1 MPRFR
6 ALLENLQQRLKVDL
20 FREIV
25 RQYPVFCFIVLFL
38 LLSTVLLNRYLHILM
53 IFWSFLAG
61 VVTFYCALGPESLLP
76 NILFTIKP
84 KPKNLELQELF
95 PLGHSCAVC
104 GKIKCKRHRP
114 TLLLENYQPWL
125 DLKVFSKVDTSLSEV
140 LELVLENFVY
150 PWYRDLTD
158 DEAFV
163 DELRVTLRFFA
174 AVMVRRAQ
182 KVDVPALITCKL
194 LKVAMKHIEIIA
206 KARQRV
212 KNTEYLQQ
220 AAVEE
225 YGPDLH
231 VAVRSRRDELL
242 YLRKLTELL
251 FPYILP
257 PKGTDCRS
265 LTLLIREILSGSVFL
280 PSLDFLADPDT
291 VNHLLLLFIDDT
303 PPEPNTEPPSA
314 LVPFLQKYAEP
325 RNKKPSVLKL
335 ELKEIREQ
343 QDLLFRFMN
352 FLKQEGAVHVLQ
364 FCLTVEEFNDKI
376 LCPELTDS
384 AMLSLHKEVIK
395 IYETYCLDESI
406 DKIRFDPFIVEEIRN
421 IAEGPYQGVVKLQT
435 MRCLF
440 EAYEHVLSLLEKVF
454 TPMFCHSDEY
464 FRQLLRGAE
473 SPARNSRLSRNSVS
487 LDDIRSDQD
496 YMQGTEPSSVAQ
508 AATMSPGPSSAS
520 VFPHVQSIITLPSGI
535 FLSLPAALKNTSKR
549 GESFGISRIGS
560 KIKGV
565 FKSTTLEGA
574 MLPSYGLAEGE
585 DDLVEEAIMVLED
598 DSPVEGISTPST
610 PRNLSAWN
618 ITIPYVDF
626 FDDIKK
632 ERIPVF
638 CIDVERNDRKAV
650 GHETEHWS
658 VYRRYLEF
666 YVLESKLTEFHGS
679 FSDTQL
685 PSKRIIGPKNY
696 EFLQSKR
703 EEFQEYLQKLLQHP
717 ELSNSQLLADFLS
730 PNGGESQFL
739 DKMLPDV
746 NLGKMIKA
754 VPGKLIKEKGQHLE
768 PFIVS
773 FFSSCESPKPKPSRP
788 ELTIVSPT
796 SENNKKLFNDLFKNN
811 ANRSDSTEKKY
822 NQNYF
827 MEMITVEGVY
837 DYLMYVGR
845 VVFHIP
851 DWLHHLL
858 SGGRMLFKNTL
869 ETYTDYYLQYK
880 LDQVL
885 QEHRAVSM
893 ITLLRDAVFCE
904 NSEPRSCEDKQKRAK
919 KTFEEMM
926 NYIPDFIVKC
936 IGEEAKYE
944 GVRLLFDGLQQ
955 PVLNKQ
961 LTYVLLD
968 IAVLELFPELNKVQ
982 KEVST
987 MASWM

>member
-1 MPRFR
+1 MGCIRVFLQKIRRRMKLDRFR
-6 ALLENLQQRLKVDL
+6 ELG
-20 FREIV
+20 
-25 RQYPVFCFIVLFL
+25 RQYPVFCFL
-38 LLSTVLLNRYLHILM
+38 LLVLLMSTVLLNRYIHIIM
-53 IFWSFLAG
+53 VFWSFLAG
-61 VVTFYCALGPESLLP
+61 VVTFYCSLGPESLLP
-76 NILFTIKP
+76 NIFVSIKP
-84 KPKNLELQELF
+84 RTKSYQQELF

-125 DLKVFSKVDTSLSEV
+125 DLKVPSKVDASLSEI

-150 PWYRDLTD
+150 PWYRDITD

-174 AVMVRRAQ
+174 AVLVRRTQ
-182 KVDVPALITCKL
+182 KVDVASLITQKL
-194 LKVAMKHIEIIA
+194 LKVSMKHIEIIS
-206 KARQRV
+206 KARQKV
-212 KNTEYLQQ
+212 KNTEHLQQ
-220 AAVEE
+220 AALDE

-231 VAVRSRRDELL
+231 VALRSRRDELL
-242 YLRKLTELL
+242 YLRKLTEML

-257 PKGTDCRS
+257 PKATDCRS
-265 LTLLIREILSGSVFL
+265 LSLLIREVLAGSVFL
-280 PSLDFLADPDT
+280 PSMDYLADPDT
-291 VNHLLLLFIDDT
+291 VNHLLLIFIDNS
-303 PPEPNTEPPSA
+303 PPEEATEPTST
-314 LVPFLQKYAEP
+314 LVPFLQKYSDT

-364 FCLTVEEFNDKI
+364 FCLSVEEFNDRI
-376 LCPELTDS
+376 LCPELSDS
-384 AMLSLHKEVIK
+384 EKMMLHEEVKK
-395 IYETYCLDESI
+395 IYETYCLDESV

-421 IAEGPYQGVVKLQT
+421 IAEGPYPEVVKLQT

-440 EAYEHVLSLLEKVF
+440 EAYEHVLSLLENVF

-473 SPARNSRLSRNSVS
+473 SPARNSRMSRNSLS
-487 LDDIRSDQD
+487 LDDIR
-496 YMQGTEPSSVAQ
+496 
-508 AATMSPGPSSAS
+508 
-520 VFPHVQSIITLPSGI
+520 
-535 FLSLPAALKNTSKR
+535 NTSKR

-565 FKSTTLEGA
+565 FKSTTMEGA
-574 MLPSYGLAEGE
+574 MLPSYGLVEGE
-585 DDLVEEAIMVLED
+585 DDMVEEAMMVLED
-598 DSPVEGISTPST
+598 DSPMEAASTPST

-618 ITIPYVDF
+618 ITIPYIDF
-626 FDDIKK
+626 YDDDVKR

-679 FSDTQL
+679 FPDAQL

-696 EFLQSKR
+696 EFLTSKR

-730 PNGGESQFL
+730 PHSMESQFL

-746 NLGKMIKA
+746 NLGKIIKS
-754 VPGKLIKEKGQHLE
+754 VPSKLIKEKGQHLE
-768 PFIVS
+768 PFIQS
-773 FFSSCESPKPKPSRP
+773 FFNSCESPKPKPSRP
-788 ELTIVSPT
+788 ELTILSPT
-796 SENNKKLFNDLFKNN
+796 SENDKKLFNDLFKNN
-811 ANRSDSTEKKY
+811 ANRSEMTEKRH

-845 VVFHIP
+845 VIFHIP

-858 SGGRMLFKNTL
+858 MTGRILFKNTL
-869 ETYTDYYLQYK
+869 EAYTDYYLQYK
-880 LDQVL
+880 LNQVVE
-885 QEHRAVSM
+885 EHRLVSL
-893 ITLLRDAVFCE
+893 ITLLRDTVFCE
-904 NSEPRSCEDKQKRAK
+904 SSPPRSAQDKQRRAK

-926 NYIPDFIVKC
+926 TYIPDFLGKC

-968 IAVLELFPELNKVQ
+968 IAIQELFPELNKQVQ
-982 KEVST
+982 KETSV
-987 MASWM
+987 MAPWM

>member
-1 MPRFR
+1 MGCIGACLKKIRRRMKLDRFR
-6 ALLENLQQRLKVDL
+6 ELG
-20 FREIV
+20 
-25 RQYPVFCFIVLFL
+25 RQYPVFCFLLLVL
-38 LLSTVLLNRYLHILM
+38 LLSTVLLNRYIHIM
-53 IFWSFLAG
+53 MVFWSFLAG
-61 VVTFYCALGPESLLP
+61 VVTFYCSLGPESLLP
-76 NILFTIKP
+76 NIFSSIKP
-84 KPKNLELQELF
+84 KTKSYQQELF

-125 DLKVFSKVDTSLSEV
+125 DLKVPSKVDASLSEI

-150 PWYRDLTD
+150 PWYRDITD

-163 DELRVTLRFFA
+163 DELRVTLRFFS
-174 AVMVRRAQ
+174 AVLVRRTQ
-182 KVDVPALITCKL
+182 KVDVASLITEKL
-194 LKVAMKHIEIIA
+194 LKVSMKHIEIIS
-206 KARQRV
+206 KARQKV
-212 KNTEYLQQ
+212 KNTEFLQQ
-220 AAVEE
+220 AALEE

-231 VAVRSRRDELL
+231 VALRSRRDELL
-242 YLRKLTELL
+242 YLRKLTEML

-257 PKGTDCRS
+257 PKATDCRS
-265 LTLLIREILSGSVFL
+265 LTLLIREVLAGSVFL
-280 PSLDFLADPDT
+280 PSMDYLADPVSVDT
-291 VNHLLLLFIDDT
+291 LR
-303 PPEPNTEPPSA
+303 PEEATEPTST
-314 LVPFLQKYAEP
+314 LVPFLQKYSDT

-364 FCLTVEEFNDKI
+364 FCLAVEEFNDRI
-376 LCPELTDS
+376 LSPELSDS
-384 AMLSLHKEVIK
+384 EKMMLHEEVKK
-395 IYETYCLDESI
+395 IYETYCLDESV

-421 IAEGPYQGVVKLQT
+421 IAEGPYPEVVKLQT

-440 EAYEHVLSLLEKVF
+440 EAYEHVLSLLENVF

-473 SPARNSRLSRNSVS
+473 SPARNSRMSR
-487 LDDIRSDQD
+487 
-496 YMQGTEPSSVAQ
+496 
-508 AATMSPGPSSAS
+508 
-520 VFPHVQSIITLPSGI
+520 
-535 FLSLPAALKNTSKR
+535 NTSKR

-565 FKSTTLEGA
+565 FKSTTMEGA
-574 MLPSYGLAEGE
+574 MLPSYGLVEGE
-585 DDLVEEAIMVLED
+585 DDMVEEATMVLED
-598 DSPVEGISTPST
+598 DSPLEAASTPST

-618 ITIPYVDF
+618 ITIPYIDF
-626 FDDIKK
+626 YDDDVKR

-679 FSDTQL
+679 FPDAQL

-696 EFLQSKR
+696 EFLTSKR

-730 PNGGESQFL
+730 PHSMESQFL

-746 NLGKMIKA
+746 NLGKIIKS
-754 VPGKLIKEKGQHLE
+754 VPSKLIKEKGQHLE
-768 PFIVS
+768 PFIQS
-773 FFSSCESPKPKPSRP
+773 FFNSCESPKPKPSRP
-788 ELTIVSPT
+788 ELTILSPT
-796 SENNKKLFNDLFKNN
+796 SENDKKLFNDLFKNN
-811 ANRSDSTEKKY
+811 ANRSEMTEKRH

-837 DYLMYVGR
+837 DYLMFVGR
-845 VVFHIP
+845 VIFHIP

-858 SGGRMLFKNTL
+858 MTGRILFKNTL
-869 ETYTDYYLQYK
+869 EAYTDFYLQYK
-880 LDQVL
+880 LNQVV
-885 QEHRAVSM
+885 QEHRLVSL
-893 ITLLRDAVFCE
+893 ITLLRDTVFCE
-904 NSEPRSCEDKQKRAK
+904 SSLPRSTQDKQKRAK

-926 NYIPDFIVKC
+926 TYIPDFLGKC

-968 IAVLELFPELNKVQ
+968 IAIQELFPELNKVNRC
-982 KEVST
+982 
-987 MASWM
+987 

>member
-1 MPRFR
+1 MGCISAVLR
-6 ALLENLQQRLKVDL
+6 KVRSRIKLDRV
-20 FREIV
+20 RELG
-25 RQYPVFCFIVLFL
+25 RQYPVFCFL
-38 LLSTVLLNRYLHILM
+38 LLLLLMCTVLLNRYIHIM
-53 IFWSFLAG
+53 IVFWSFLAG
-61 VVTFYCALGPESLLP
+61 VVTFYCSLGPESLLP
-76 NILFTIKP
+76 NILVSIKP
-84 KPKNLELQELF
+84 KTKSYQQELF

-125 DLKVFSKVDTSLSEV
+125 DLKVPSNVDASLSEI

-150 PWYRDLTD
+150 PWYRDITD

-163 DELRVTLRFFA
+163 DELRVTLRFFS
-174 AVMVRRAQ
+174 AVLVRRTQ
-182 KVDVPALITCKL
+182 KVDVASLITQKL
-194 LKVAMKHIEIIA
+194 LKVSMKHIEMIS

-212 KNTEYLQQ
+212 KLTEHLQQ
-220 AAVEE
+220 AALEE

-231 VAVRSRRDELL
+231 MALRSRRDELL
-242 YLRKLTELL
+242 YLRNLTEML

-257 PKGTDCRS
+257 PKATDCRS
-265 LTLLIREILSGSVFL
+265 LTLLIREVLAGSVFL
-280 PSLDFLADPDT
+280 PSLDYLADPDT
-291 VNHLLLLFIDDT
+291 VNHLLLIYIDNS
-303 PPEPNTEPPSA
+303 PPEVATEPAST
-314 LVPFLQKYAEP
+314 LVPFLQKYSYT
-325 RNKKPSVLKL
+325 RSKKPSVLKL

-364 FCLTVEEFNDKI
+364 FCLSVEEFNDRI
-376 LCPELTDS
+376 LCPELSDS
-384 AMLSLHKEVIK
+384 EKMMLHEEVRK
-395 IYETYCLDESI
+395 IYETYCLDESV

-421 IAEGPYQGVVKLQT
+421 IAEGPYSEVVKLQT

-440 EAYEHVLSLLEKVF
+440 EAYEHVLSLLENVF

-473 SPARNSRLSRNSVS
+473 SPARNSKMSSPWDWS
-487 LDDIRSDQD
+487 PES
-496 YMQGTEPSSVAQ
+496 PSSLFTASGSSSPASFNSLHAQ
-508 AATMSPGPSSAS
+508 STFTTFPYGSLSHRHSSPKSTA
-520 VFPHVQSIITLPSGI
+520 
-535 FLSLPAALKNTSKR
+535 KR

-565 FKSTTLEGA
+565 FKNTTMEGA
-574 MLPSYGLAEGE
+574 MLPSHGLVEGE
-585 DDLVEEAIMVLED
+585 DDMVEEAMMVLED
-598 DSPVEGISTPST
+598 DSPMEAASTPST

-618 ITIPYVDF
+618 ITIPYIDF
-626 FDDIKK
+626 YDDDVKR

-679 FSDTQL
+679 FPDAQL

-696 EFLQSKR
+696 EFLKSKLKD
-703 EEFQEYLQKLLQHP
+703 FQEYLQKLLQHP

-730 PNGGESQFL
+730 PHSMGSQFL

-746 NLGKMIKA
+746 NLGKIIKS
-754 VPGKLIKEKGQHLE
+754 VPSKLIKEKGQHLE
-768 PFIVS
+768 PYIQS
-773 FFSSCESPKPKPSRP
+773 FFNSCESPKPKPSRP
-788 ELTIVSPT
+788 ELTILSPT
-796 SENNKKLFNDLFKNN
+796 SENDKKLFNDVFKNN
-811 ANRSDSTEKKY
+811 ANRSELTEKRH

-837 DYLMYVGR
+837 DYLMYLSR

-858 SGGRMLFKNTL
+858 MGGRILFKNTL

-880 LDQVL
+880 LNQVV
-885 QEHRAVSM
+885 QEHRLVSL
-893 ITLLRDAVFCE
+893 ITLLRDTVFCE
-904 NSEPRSCEDKQKRAK
+904 SSPPRSAQEKQKRAK
-919 KTFEEMM
+919 RTYEEMM
-926 NYIPDFIVKC
+926 RYIPDLLGKC

-944 GVRLLFDGLQQ
+944 GVGLLFDGLQQ

-968 IAVLELFPELNKVQ
+968 ITIQELFPELNTQVQ
-982 KEVST
+982 KETTV
-987 MASWM
+987 MAPWM